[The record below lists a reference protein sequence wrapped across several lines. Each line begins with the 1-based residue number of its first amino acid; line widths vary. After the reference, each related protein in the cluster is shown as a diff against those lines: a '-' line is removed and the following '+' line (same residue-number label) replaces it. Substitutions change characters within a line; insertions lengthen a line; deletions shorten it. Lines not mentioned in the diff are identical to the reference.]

1 MSKYIATT
9 DEVMT
14 CLQLDSSKE
23 DLVISLIPIV
33 TAAVIRYT
41 RNDFTVPGIYVES
54 ELVIAANDNVY
65 TITADSTVDF
75 ADEYFYGGDFI
86 RLTGSIRNDNKVY
99 EISSVANNVLTLNDE
114 VKAES
119 SDRNIVI
126 EKVEYPE
133 ELKLAFFD
141 LIKFTLNKDR
151 DKIAVS
157 LADYSASYSSNNWP
171 DSIRM
176 QLNQFRKIY

>member
-9 DEVMT
+9 DEVST
-14 CLQLDSSKE
+14 VLQLDSSKDE
-23 DLVISLIPIV
+23 LILKLLPIV

-41 RNDFTVPGIYVES
+41 RNDFTVPGIYVQS
-54 ELVIAANDNVY
+54 ALVIAATDNTY
-65 TITADSTVDF
+65 TITADSAVDF
-75 ADEYFYGGDFI
+75 ADEYFYEGDFI

-99 EISSVANNVLTLNDE
+99 EISSVADNVLTLNDE
-114 VKAES
+114 IKPES

-176 QLNQFRKIY
+176 QLNQFRKLY